1 MKPLTYRR
9 LLKIIAA
16 LPEESLDMDVTML
29 DQSSTI
35 TTYPVY
41 DAWLFS
47 NLPRSTKVDLN
58 YSLEGGQLLLVKGD
72 HL

>member
-1 MKPLTYRR
+1 MIVKPLTYRR

-29 DQSSTI
+29 DGESA
-35 TTYPVY
+35 TYPVY

-47 NLPRSTKVDLN
+47 KLPDPTKVDLN
-58 YSLEGGQLLLVKGD
+58 YSLNVGQLLLVKGD
-72 HL
+72 YL

>member
-1 MKPLTYRR
+1 MTVKPLTYRR

-29 DQSSTI
+29 DGMSETH
-35 TTYPVY
+35 PVY
-41 DAWLFS
+41 GALLFS
-47 NLPRSTKVDLN
+47 NLPISTRGDLK
-58 YSLEGGQLLLVKGD
+58 YSLKDEQLLLVKGD